1 MSDFASAGRVAQ
13 SAIPVI
19 DVAPALNGSDV
30 EEVAAQIHRA
40 ANETGFFYISGHGI
54 AGDVMDAAFSVA
66 EDFFTQPVS
75 IKETVAVNTD
85 QWGWMATGMST
96 LQGAKTHDL
105 KEIFFWGAET
115 AGDDKDVLAGK
126 PLVAFNQ
133 WPEAAYPRLRS
144 DLTPYYDA
152 VCGIARQVM
161 SALARS
167 LDCPA
172 DFFAKAYEKP
182 MARGQLVY
190 YPPSTARDEAE

>member
-40 ANETGFFYISGHGI
+40 ATETGFFYISGHGI

-66 EDFFTQPVS
+66 EDFLTQPVS

-105 KEIFFWGAET
+105 KEVFFWGAET

-126 PLVAFNQ
+126 PLVAVNQ
-133 WPEAAYPRLRS
+133 WPEAAYPRLRR
-144 DLTPYYDA
+144 DLSHTMMQSA
-152 VCGIARQVM
+152 V
-161 SALARS
+161 
-167 LDCPA
+167 
-172 DFFAKAYEKP
+172 
-182 MARGQLVY
+182 
-190 YPPSTARDEAE
+190 